1 MRLIDPPVAR
11 ALNHLLEAEPW
22 ARARLAPFA
31 AAVCELRATPFAA
44 LRFRILEDGS
54 LAPAEED
61 EPASLVLTLGPQALP
76 ALARGEDYFMR
87 AVEVSGN
94 AQLASEVLFLF
105 RHLRWD
111 VEEDL
116 SAWVGDALAHG
127 VVRSAREFAAL
138 SREAVGRIAAGV
150 MEYAVEERQLL
161 VRRAELAE
169 FGRDVAALRDA
180 VDRLELRLE
189 RLVPRRPPCNA

>member
-1 MRLIDPPVAR
+1 MRLIDSPVAR

-22 ARARLAPFA
+22 ARARLAPFS
-31 AAVCELRATPFAA
+31 AAVCELRAVPFAA
-44 LRFRILEDGS
+44 LRFRIAEGGT

-76 ALARGEDYFMR
+76 ALVRGEDHFMR
-87 AVEVSGN
+87 AVEVNGN
-94 AQLASEVLFLF
+94 AQLASEVLFLV

-127 VVRSAREFAAL
+127 LVRTAREFAAL
-138 SREAVGRIAAGV
+138 SREAAGRVAGGV
-150 MEYAVEERQLL
+150 MEYAIEERQLL
-161 VRRAELAE
+161 VRRAELSG
-169 FGRDVAALRDA
+169 FGREIAVLRDA

-189 RLVPRRPPCNA
+189 RQSRR

>member
-1 MRLIDPPVAR
+1 MRLIDSQVAR
-11 ALNHLLEAEPW
+11 ALNHLLGAEPW
-22 ARARLAPFA
+22 ARARLAPFS
-31 AAVCELRATPFAA
+31 AAVCELRAAPFAA
-44 LRFRILEDGS
+44 LRFRIAEDGT

-61 EPASLVLTLGPQALP
+61 GPASLVLTLGPQALP
-76 ALARGEDYFMR
+76 ALARGEDHFMR

-94 AQLASEVLFLF
+94 AQLASEVLFLV

-127 VVRSAREFAAL
+127 LVRTAREFAAL
-138 SREAVGRIAAGV
+138 SREAAGRVAGGV

-161 VRRAELAE
+161 VRRAELSG
-169 FGRDVAALRDA
+169 FGSEIAVLRDA

-189 RLVPRRPPCNA
+189 RLSRR